1 MTQGNGSKISEAV
14 QLVMDYGFEGM
25 EEAVRILLN
34 EAMRLEREKVLNARP
49 EETTEARQGYANG
62 YTPKQVKSL

>member
-1 MTQGNGSKISEAV
+1 MTQENGSKISEAV

-34 EAMRLEREKVLNARP
+34 EAMRLERERCSTRGLMRERRRAKGMR
-49 EETTEARQGYANG
+49 TGTSR
-62 YTPKQVKSL
+62 SR